1 MEFCKDE
8 IVNKT
13 FKPAFKGYNKVE
25 VEVYLEYIGE
35 EVEKI
40 LNENAD
46 LKKKF
51 TDINNDYQKFSKEK
65 ESFNDEQVRAK
76 KEIEQIKRD
85 TQKYCEQ
92 LKADARVSQQNTLKE
107 SYVML
112 KDLKK
117 DIDDLKKIKESFIK
131 RYQTYLRDQLES
143 LKLFQKENYADDKK

>member
-1 MEFCKDE
+1 MDFNKNE

-13 FKPAFKGYNKVE
+13 FKTNMRGYNKVD

-40 LNENAD
+40 LTESSD

-51 TDINNDYQKFSKEK
+51 AEINDDYQKFFKEK
-65 ESFNDEQVRAK
+65 ESFADEQAKAK

-143 LKLFQKENYADDKK
+143 LKLFQKENYPDEKK

>member
-1 MEFCKDE
+1 MEFNKDE

-13 FKPAFKGYNKVE
+13 FKTTVRGYNKVE

-40 LNENAD
+40 LSENAE

-51 TDINNDYQKFSKEK
+51 AEINDDYQKFFKEK
-65 ESFNDEQVRAK
+65 ESFSDDQAKAK

-92 LKADARVSQQNTLKE
+92 IKADARISQQNTLKE

-117 DIDDLKKIKESFIK
+117 DIDDLKKIKESFVK

-143 LKLFQKENYADDKK
+143 LKLFQKENYPDDKK